1 MAELSS
7 TSPVSSASSPTALD
21 STPSRQ
27 APRMATMLDLLLVLA
42 AVLVSTFRWSPIQ
55 SIPSIII
62 LVAIVLLC
70 LLLEEIVRVVAHRVA
85 PIGWSGTLTK
95 GDVLILLVALLI
107 KTLSAGWIISLA
119 VGGLILWSG
128 LALLFWLRGQR
139 VGADG
144 WFHRAALLTSLVAIA
159 VSVEMTTI
167 WLTEDGLGGPPSPLT
182 HGGFHVSLDGGI
194 GISCILLV
202 LILAWIP
209 VRKGQSWGMLALLV
223 ALLPAAFTYALAA
236 VVALVNGRVYGF
248 ADPAAW
254 LLPVF
259 WLLSVGSAI
268 RGFLLKTR
276 TSSAEAEP
284 RNEVRGIGFFY
295 GGLLCA
301 AVVVNVTSEWLFLPL
316 GMILFLVM
324 LLLISEKRAQSRR
337 ISVEDWFGLPA
348 ALATCVAIETAGEPF
363 NLWHFGLPW
372 PLDLVGFH
380 QFLDGGIEISAV
392 VLLLVLAWIPM
403 RKGQSWSFKAQPWA
417 LAAGLMAALPAAIV
431 GGWAWSLAATHQRWY
446 AAHHP
451 FALLL
456 AIFWVLTALLMVVEW
471 VLLRHASTVGTAP
484 EETHNHA

>member
-70 LLLEEIVRVVAHRVA
+70 LLLEEIVRVV
-85 PIGWSGTLTK
+85 
-95 GDVLILLVALLI
+95 
-107 KTLSAGWIISLA
+107 
-119 VGGLILWSG
+119 
-128 LALLFWLRGQR
+128 
-139 VGADG
+139 
-144 WFHRAALLTSLVAIA
+144 
-159 VSVEMTTI
+159 
-167 WLTEDGLGGPPSPLT
+167 
-182 HGGFHVSLDGGI
+182 
-194 GISCILLV
+194 
-202 LILAWIP
+202 
-209 VRKGQSWGMLALLV
+209 
-223 ALLPAAFTYALAA
+223 
-236 VVALVNGRVYGF
+236 
-248 ADPAAW
+248 
-254 LLPVF
+254 
-259 WLLSVGSAI
+259 
-268 RGFLLKTR
+268 
-276 TSSAEAEP
+276 
-284 RNEVRGIGFFY
+284 
-295 GGLLCA
+295 
-301 AVVVNVTSEWLFLPL
+301 NVTSEWLFLPL

-372 PLDLVGFH
+372 PLGLVGFH

-403 RKGQSWSFKAQPWA
+403 RKGQSWSFKAQLWA